1 MDINELVQ
9 RVDDF
14 RIARDWKQFHSPSH
28 LAAAISI
35 EAAELQEEFLWKSP
49 NEVQSKISDPVQKV
63 AVEEELADVLILA
76 LLLAKE
82 IGSDPAQIILKKL
95 EKNAVKYP
103 VEKARGSSKKYTNL

>member
-9 RVDDF
+9 KIDDF
-14 RIARDWKQFHSPSH
+14 RTARDWKQFHSPSH

-49 NEVQSKISDPVQKV
+49 EEVQSKISDRTQKG

-82 IGSDPAQIILKKL
+82 IGSDPSQIILKKL
-95 EKNAVKYP
+95 EKNAAKYP